1 LEGSILATLSL
12 EVIQRIEPTSFSIEN
27 VIRREIKNGQHNFY
41 ERPER
46 QTRPEANHGGR
57 DTCACATPT
66 FAYNSKAIM
75 HSARRRVGMVNDPKG
90 EKVGNEKP
98 AVTLP
103 GVVER
108 IVKPITPSEPEK
120 AQIVIQGADDLYREI
135 RVENTLANAA
145 GEKVRL
151 KPGAEVDVTIE
162 APAESV
168 EKKPT

>member
-1 LEGSILATLSL
+1 M
-12 EVIQRIEPTSFSIEN
+12 VHCTSG
-27 VIRREIKNGQHNFY
+27 VRD
-41 ERPER
+41 PE
-46 QTRPEANHGGR
+46 QP
-57 DTCACATPT
+57 
-66 FAYNSKAIM
+66 FAYNSKAIGIEPKE
-75 HSARRRVGMVNDPKG
+75 AGMVNDPKG
-90 EKVGNEKP
+90 ENVDKEKP

-103 GVVER
+103 GVVEK

-135 RVENTLANAA
+135 RVENTLENAA